1 MQENLS
7 MRPVLGVVLAVEER
21 MAQVRLFLAGGGV
34 VEERLPSIGA
44 NLLEAGAAVVVI
56 FLGDDPSS
64 GVIVGA
70 IDGAS
75 FAAAPG
81 HLHDDR
87 YYPRSATDMLL
98 AGKADSAHPHAALV
112 AWTQFDQAVQDVM
125 LDSLPDTSTIQWD
138 KTTAGLSATVCGVR
152 TLSTAERDALA
163 AVNGILIYNTT
174 SGKFEGRAGGAWVV
188 LGAG

>member
-34 VEERLPSIGA
+34 VEERLPSIGT

-70 IDGAS
+70 LDGAS
-75 FAAAPG
+75 FAAALG

-87 YYPRSATDMLL
+87 YYTRSTTDTLL

-112 AWTQFDQAVQDVM
+112 AWTQFDQAVQDIM
-125 LDSLPDTSTIQWD
+125 LDSLPDTATVQWD
-138 KTTAGLSATVCGVR
+138 KTTAGLSVTVCGVR

-174 SGKFEGRAGGAWVV
+174 NGQFEGRAGGAWVV
-188 LGAG
+188 LG

>member
-64 GVIVGA
+64 GVIVDESPEDAGFLRIQRNSYA
-70 IDGAS
+70 IDQTAYDQEQPSDYEEWVGRIQHIPSSEQDA
-75 FAAAPG
+75 G
-81 HLHDDR
+81 YHL
-87 YYPRSATDMLL
+87 P
-98 AGKADSAHPHAALV
+98 
-112 AWTQFDQAVQDVM
+112 
-125 LDSLPDTSTIQWD
+125 
-138 KTTAGLSATVCGVR
+138 
-152 TLSTAERDALA
+152 
-163 AVNGILIYNTT
+163 
-174 SGKFEGRAGGAWVV
+174 
-188 LGAG
+188 